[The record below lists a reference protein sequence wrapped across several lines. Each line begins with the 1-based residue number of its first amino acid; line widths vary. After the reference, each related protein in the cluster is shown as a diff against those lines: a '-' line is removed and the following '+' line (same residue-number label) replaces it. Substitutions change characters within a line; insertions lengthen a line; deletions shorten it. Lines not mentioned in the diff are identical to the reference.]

1 VCRLFGYRLLPL
13 PAAVKDTG
21 IQPDKEKEKKKCSS
35 GNNTRPVLVV
45 KY

>member
-1 VCRLFGYRLLPL
+1 M
-13 PAAVKDTG
+13 PAAVKDKH
-21 IQPDKEKEKKKCSS
+21 IQPDEEKGKEKAHG